1 MRPFSP
7 VFFFVLCF
15 CGVARAGFCAEI
27 SKLLGDDCKVA
38 ETDCLRIT
46 CVIDLLH
53 VETIDV
59 DLDLHGICS
68 ANPSIKFTVAEKE
81 FNIHYEKVVGEG
93 SDVEFPIPGL
103 TIGIPLLPVKAGV
116 YGAATIAGKEDDLKL
131 FLGIDACAEAVVTEC
146 GSKLS
151 KDLPYWILHGT
162 FNASDVCSAPKTPT
176 HPPTPAPTPSA
187 AQRQQVVCISK
198 FTTHKLLYN
207 LIFVFIYPPP
217 SRPYAFPYSLPPVL
231 LPSLSLLV

>member
-81 FNIHYEKVVGEG
+81 FSIHYKKVVGEG

-131 FLGIDACAEAVVTEC
+131 FLGIDAAPRLSLPNVAQSYLRIFLT
-146 GSKLS
+146 GSYTVRSMRQMYVQLQRR
-151 KDLPYWILHGT
+151 LHT
-162 FNASDVCSAPKTPT
+162 RPPQRPLTLQHNASK
-176 HPPTPAPTPSA
+176 
-187 AQRQQVVCISK
+187 
-198 FTTHKLLYN
+198 
-207 LIFVFIYPPP
+207 
-217 SRPYAFPYSLPPVL
+217 
-231 LPSLSLLV
+231 